1 MFDFLG
7 AGLISIVAFAAV
19 ISFVVV
25 IHELGHYWAGRL
37 FGVHAEAFSVGFG
50 PTLTAWRDKR
60 GTIWRIA
67 AFPIG
72 GYVRFRGDENAASA
86 PDAESLERMR
96 AEAGE
101 EGGTVFHFKPV
112 WQRALIVLAGPFAN
126 FVLAVAIFAVFAMAR
141 GELVIEPRIGSVVEQ
156 SAADQA
162 GFEPGDVITAI
173 NGEPVASF
181 TEVTQAVYMQ
191 AGREMRV
198 EVRRNGETLT
208 LTPTPRREMRADGL
222 GGERAMGFLGVGLA
236 EDAEI
241 SRVRYAPWEAPIYG
255 VERTGELVGTI
266 LSYMGRLVTGQASFE
281 HVNGPLGIA
290 TTAGQIANNAVSG
303 GEPAPAAP
311 SPGVLD
317 RAEALIAGLLL
328 LAGLLSVAIGLM
340 NLLPIPVLDG
350 GHLVYYAYE
359 AVAGRPPSPAL
370 QATGFRIGLALVLGL
385 MLVATWNDVGY
396 LRELFS

>member
-7 AGLISIVAFAAV
+7 AGLISILAFAAV

-25 IHELGHYWAGRL
+25 IHELGHYWAGRI

-86 PDAESLERMR
+86 PDAESLARMR
-96 AEAGE
+96 VEAGDE
-101 EGGTVFHFKPV
+101 ADTVFHFKPV
-112 WQRALIVLAGPFAN
+112 WQRALIVLAGPVAN

-141 GELVIEPRIGSVVEQ
+141 GELVIEPRIGTVMEG
-156 SAADQA
+156 SAADAA
-162 GFEPGDVITAI
+162 GFEPGDVIIAI
-173 NGEPVASF
+173 NNEEVASF
-181 TEVTQAVYMQ
+181 TDVTEAVYMQ

-198 EVRRNGETLT
+198 EVRREGQTLT

-236 EDAEI
+236 QDAQM
-241 SRVRYAPWEAPIYG
+241 SRVRYAPWEAPVYG
-255 VERTGELVGTI
+255 VKRTGELVGTI
-266 LSYMGRLVTGQASFE
+266 LDYMGRLITGRASFE

-303 GEPAPAAP
+303 GEPAPEAAA
-311 SPGVLD
+311 PGVLD

-359 AVAGRPPSPAL
+359 AVAGRPPGPAL